1 MKILC
6 PKCTTEKEVDLAKNE
21 RSYIC
26 ENCSNVVEITKDEYG
41 ADSITILEGVDA
53 VRMRPAM
60 YIGSTGSEGL
70 HHLVYEVV
78 DNSID
83 EALGGYCTEID
94 VIVHVDNSV
103 TVIDNGRGIPT
114 DIHKET
120 GRSAAEVVM
129 TTLHAGAKFSK
140 STYKVSGGLHG
151 VGVSCVNA
159 LSEWLEL
166 EVKRNKKVFFQRYH
180 RGVPVADLKE
190 TGKTESRG
198 TTVKFKPDATIF
210 ETLEYSFDILSNRLR
225 ELAFLNRGLCIRIK
239 DERSDKKHDFFYEG
253 GIVSFIEY
261 LNKSKTPL
269 HPKPIYCEA
278 KKDDVELEIALQYND
293 GYLENIYT
301 FANNIHTHEGGTHL
315 IGFRSALTRTIN
327 NYATRENLFK
337 NEKLALSGDDVR
349 EGLACVISIKL
360 PDPQFEGQTK
370 TKLGNSNIKG
380 LVETLT
386 NEKLGMFFDEN
397 PDTAKRIILK
407 AIEAARARE
416 AARKARETVR
426 KSALDIS
433 SLPGKLAD
441 CQEKDPSLCEI
452 YLVEGDSAGGSA
464 KQGRSRKYQAI
475 LPLKGK
481 ILNVEKARFDKM
493 LGSND
498 ILTMITALGTG
509 VQTKNYDI
517 EKLRYHKI
525 IIMTDA
531 DVDGSHIRTLLLTF
545 FYRQLP
551 ELIEKGY
558 LYIAQPPL
566 FKVKKGKVEKYLK
579 DEIALEDYLLDLGIG
594 NIEIVNK
601 KKEKIEVRNL
611 KKVVKD
617 IIRFDKML
625 DSASAEKDRRIL
637 EAVLMHEILDEKKLA
652 DMNFLEEEIKKY
664 KTYIANHYKEIFA
677 TDITL
682 TKDSEHSTQ
691 IITISCKEEGFE
703 TKVNID
709 FNFIHSPHYYELTRT
724 RKNFDILGEFP
735 MTLTSNESVPITLP
749 THLDLKNT
757 IVNNGKEGTYIQR
770 YKGLGEMNPGQ
781 LWETTMNPESR
792 SLLQVKVDDAVEA
805 DTIFSI
811 LMGDQVEPRKDFIYE
826 NALNVK
832 NLDI

>member
-1 MKILC
+1 MKIAC
-6 PKCTTEKEVDLAKNE
+6 PKCKTEKEVQLAKNE
-21 RSYIC
+21 TSYIC
-26 ENCSNVVEITKDEYG
+26 ENCSNVIEITKDEYG
-41 ADSITILEGVDA
+41 ADSISILEGVDA

-60 YIGSTGSEGL
+60 YIGSTGSPGL

-83 EALGGYCTEID
+83 EALAGYCTEVD
-94 VIVHVDNSV
+94 VTIHPDNSI
-103 TVIDNGRGIPT
+103 TVVDNGRGIPT

-120 GRSAAEVVM
+120 GRSAAEVVL

-140 STYKVSGGLHG
+140 GSYKVSGGLHG

-159 LSEWLEL
+159 LSEYLDL
-166 EVKRNKKVFFQRYH
+166 EVKRNKKVYFQRYH

-190 TGKTESRG
+190 TGKTEGRG
-198 TTVKFKPDATIF
+198 TSVKFKPDAQIF

-225 ELAFLNRGLCIRIK
+225 ELAFLNRGLRIRIK

-278 KKDDVELEIALQYND
+278 QKDDVILEIALQYND

-327 NYATRENLFK
+327 NYATQNNLFK
-337 NEKLALSGDDVR
+337 NEKIALSGDDVR

-386 NEKLGMFFDEN
+386 NEKLGIFFDEN
-397 PDTAKRIILK
+397 PDTARRIILK

-433 SLPGKLAD
+433 TLPGKLAD

-452 YLVEGDSAGGSA
+452 YIVEGDSAGGSA
-464 KQGRSRKYQAI
+464 KQGRNRRYQAI

-579 DEIALEDYLLDLGIG
+579 DEIALEDYLLDLGIE
-594 NIEIVNK
+594 NISVVNK
-601 KKEKIEVRNL
+601 KKEKIELKTL

-617 IIRFDKML
+617 VIRFDKIL
-625 DSASAEKDRRIL
+625 DSASQEKDRRIL
-637 EAVLMHEILDEKKLA
+637 EAVLMQEVLDDNKLA
-652 DMNFLEEEIKKY
+652 DKEFLEKEIKKY
-664 KTYIANHYKEIFA
+664 KAYLENHFKEIFS

-682 TKDSEHSTQ
+682 TKNSEHPTYG
-691 IITISCKEEGFE
+691 INFLCKEEGFE
-703 TKVNID
+703 TKVVID
-709 FNFIHSPHYYELTRT
+709 FTFIHSPHYYELAKA
-724 RKNFDILGEFP
+724 RKHFDSLGEFP
-735 MTLTSNESVPITLP
+735 VSLTSEDTPSIALA
-749 THLDLKNT
+749 THVHLKNM
-757 IVNNGKEGTYIQR
+757 IVTKGKDGVYLQR

-811 LMGDQVEPRKDFIYE
+811 LMGDQVEPRKDFIHE